1 MLSLCT
7 SLCLHY
13 LCSDLICRGD
23 IKQEQICINLTN
35 VSIMYTVIKRM
46 EISAS
51 HSLKLSYQSKCEKL
65 HGHNWIITVYCRS
78 KELDE
83 NGMVIDF
90 THIKQAVEKQLDHS
104 NLNDVLPFNPTAEN
118 IAFWVCS
125 QVPHCFKV
133 EVKESEGNT
142 AIYEKD

>member
-1 MLSLCT
+1 
-7 SLCLHY
+7 
-13 LCSDLICRGD
+13 
-23 IKQEQICINLTN
+23 
-35 VSIMYTVIKRM
+35 MYTVIKRM

-51 HSLKLSYQSKCEKL
+51 HSLKLSYPSKCEKL

-83 NGMVIDF
+83 NGMVVDF
-90 THIKQAVEKQLDHS
+90 THIKQAVEKQLDH
-104 NLNDVLPFNPTAEN
+104 NNPNDILPFNPTAEN
-118 IAFWVCS
+118 IACWICN